1 MGIIQKQAIK
11 GTIYSYLGVLIGF
24 ITTGLLFPRIL
35 TTDENGLLK
44 LLISYSLIFA
54 QFASLGFNSV
64 TTRLFTYFRDHKK
77 SHHGFLFIA
86 FMVGLG
92 GFIIIIIA
100 FFLLKPLIISNS
112 IDKSALFVEY
122 LYYIIPL
129 IFFTLF
135 FSILDNYYK
144 VLYNA
149 VRGTFLKEFLQRLL
163 ILFSV
168 ILYYFN
174 LLNFNFFVIAY
185 ITAICL
191 PTIFISISLILEKQF
206 SLKPDLSYLSK
217 EMSRTMISVSVY
229 GILISFSGI
238 LILNIDSIMINSM
251 IGISQTGIYA
261 ITFFFGTIIL
271 IPSRSLTKISAAVIA
286 DAWKEKNLILI
297 KDIYYKS
304 CLNQLI
310 FAGLLFIGIWA
321 NINNIF
327 KILPPEYEPGKY
339 VIFFI
344 GISSLIQMASG
355 ISNIVIFNSKYY
367 KVHTYFMLILV
378 VLIITTNLIFIPKYG
393 IVGAAMASA
402 LSNLVFNLLKFI
414 FLYFKFRMQPFD
426 QKYFIIIIAAGLSYI
441 IGYLL
446 PEIKNY
452 IFDII
457 IRSAII
463 ALIYGSFIL
472 IFKVSDELNQKFFQI
487 FKFIKK

>member
-64 TTRLFTYFRDHKK
+64 TTRLFTYFRDHKN

-86 FMVGLG
+86 FIVGLG

-206 SLKPDLSYLSK
+206 SLKPDFSYLSK

-426 QKYFIIIIAAGLSYI
+426 RKYFIIIIAAGLSYI

>member
-1 MGIIQKQAIK
+1 MGIIQKQAIR

-112 IDKSALFVEY
+112 IDKSALFIEY

-191 PTIFISISLILEKQF
+191 PTIIISISLIFEKQF
-206 SLKPDLSYLSK
+206 SLKPDFSYLSK
-217 EMSRTMISVSVY
+217 EMSRSMISVSVY

-251 IGISQTGIYA
+251 LGISQTGIYA

-271 IPSRSLTKISAAVIA
+271 IPSRSLTKISAVVIA

-355 ISNIVIFNSKYY
+355 VSNIVIFNSKYY

-414 FLYFKFRMQPFD
+414 FLYIKFRMQPFD
-426 QKYFIIIIAAGLSYI
+426 RKYFIIIIAAGLSYI

>member
-24 ITTGLLFPRIL
+24 ITTGILFPRIL

-86 FMVGLG
+86 FIVGFG

-100 FFLLKPLIISNS
+100 FFLLKPIIISNS

-122 LYYIIPL
+122 LYYVIPL

-174 LLNFNFFVIAY
+174 LLNFNFFIIAY
-185 ITAICL
+185 VTAICL
-191 PTIFISISLILEKQF
+191 PTIIISISLIFEKQF
-206 SLKPDLSYLSK
+206 SLKPDFSLLSK

-238 LILNIDSIMINSM
+238 LILNIDSIMISSM

-355 ISNIVIFNSKYY
+355 VSNIVIFNSKYY

-426 QKYFIIIIAAGLSYI
+426 RKYFIIIIAAGLSYI
-441 IGYLL
+441 IGYLM

-457 IRSAII
+457 IRSTII
-463 ALIYGSFIL
+463 ALIYCSFIL